1 MVQVLL
7 FSYSVKMLSIVEN
20 VVVKKGYSFLRL
32 DGNTPT
38 ASRQSLVDQ
47 FNHSPSTFLFL
58 ISTRAGGLGLNL
70 TAANKWVLISMQ
82 YSLHNIIKQLLPSH
96 LFFAS

>member
-1 MVQVLL
+1 
-7 FSYSVKMLSIVEN
+7 MLSIVEN
-20 VVVKKGYSFLRL
+20 VMVKKGYSFLRL
-32 DGNTPT
+32 DGTTPT

-70 TAANKWVLISMQ
+70 TAANKYAPAMSCQHLN
-82 YSLHNIIKQLLPSH
+82 LTELLFGP
-96 LFFAS
+96 LTDCL